1 MAKTKTK
8 TEAGLK
14 RCARQGPKRGET
26 LILSQDSAGKIQLG
40 SK

>member
-8 TEAGLK
+8 TGAGLK
-14 RCARQGPKRGET
+14 RCARQGTKRGET